1 MLPHIREIE
10 IPYLIRAANN
20 IVQLVMQ
27 VIYPRFFHADNI
39 KIFIIETTK
48 GSVAFFL
55 IKGSALRRPMRTFT
69 KFLSDLI
76 NGVL

>member
-20 IVQLVMQ
+20 IIKFVMQ

-48 GSVAFFL
+48 GNVAFFPDKRKCFAATYENFHKIL
-55 IKGSALRRPMRTFT
+55 K
-69 KFLSDLI
+69 
-76 NGVL
+76 